1 MASSPFNSHQ
11 LTMRKYSMD
20 KDYIDIT
27 VSSII
32 ALITGWL
39 VKSVTSASR
48 KEVEEIRQELRH
60 FVTTRNFDKE
70 LQSLQSRLDRI
81 EDKIDKMMEK

>member
-1 MASSPFNSHQ
+1 
-11 LTMRKYSMD
+11 MRKFEME

-48 KEVEEIRQELRH
+48 KEVEEIRQEMRH

>member
-1 MASSPFNSHQ
+1 ME
-11 LTMRKYSMD
+11 

-48 KEVEEIRQELRH
+48 KEVEEIRQEMRH

>member
-1 MASSPFNSHQ
+1 
-11 LTMRKYSMD
+11 MRKFIME

-48 KEVEEIRQELRH
+48 KEVEEIRQEMRH

>member
-1 MASSPFNSHQ
+1 
-11 LTMRKYSMD
+11 MRKFEME

-48 KEVEEIRQELRH
+48 KEVEEIRQEMRH

-70 LQSLQSRLDRI
+70 LQILQSRLDRI

>member
-1 MASSPFNSHQ
+1 
-11 LTMRKYSMD
+11 MRKFVME

-48 KEVEEIRQELRH
+48 KEVEEIRQEMRH

>member
-1 MASSPFNSHQ
+1 
-11 LTMRKYSMD
+11 MRKYSMD